1 MSATDLEI
9 IRLYG
14 RLLTKRQLEVLRI
27 MAAHPDD
34 DEGELVYERG
44 RGYLGDDPVA
54 PRTLTALL
62 RACAISLDS
71 LSGQVERYHINE
83 TGRALVAA

>member
-1 MSATDLEI
+1 VSATDLEI
-9 IRLYG
+9 IRLCG
-14 RLLTKRQLEVLRI
+14 RLLSKRQLEVLRI

-44 RGYLGDDPVA
+44 CAFLGDERVA
-54 PRTLTALL
+54 PRTVTALL
-62 RACAISLDS
+62 RACAISDTAW
-71 LSGQVERYHINE
+71 GGGIERYRINE